1 MTSKATKINWASNI
15 VKVTL
20 ALLLLSLIVDWV
32 MQQANIAAV
41 DLLVIQILP
50 LLVFAPGIWRDS
62 VNSYLWMSLV
72 LLLYATRAVLNI
84 GLEGQLITPS
94 IQLALTLIL
103 FFSAMCFVKW
113 QPKANS
119 SGS

>member
-41 DLLVIQILP
+41 DLLVIQIL
-50 LLVFAPGIWRDS
+50 I
-62 VNSYLWMSLV
+62 
-72 LLLYATRAVLNI
+72 
-84 GLEGQLITPS
+84 
-94 IQLALTLIL
+94 
-103 FFSAMCFVKW
+103 
-113 QPKANS
+113 
-119 SGS
+119 